1 MANFLVYVI
10 VIFKLL
16 WEFIVWIFSGIKSII
31 HSLKPLWLWLYPKL
45 IVLGIFCLIFMGIS
59 IVSGIVVAILKNVPI
74 LSGAIIIST
83 IVSFQNYFDVS
94 VTTEKIIILI
104 YIILQ
109 CLSLPVVIK
118 CEINKKIRKLEDY
131 QNAKSCLMFSIIVHN
146 IIMMLLKFNIYLKYR
161 IHYYITWCFFILV
174 FLASFSYLV
183 KCMDAIKTIKSI
195 EKWKKEGIDL
205 NINPNT
211 ILTIAID
218 NFKHYI
224 DSYFDYSNM
233 PYGRAVSFISNFE
246 KGYLDDDIY
255 FFAPKS
261 TINPYEVR
269 ENGFLITKT
278 GLYIIR
284 EIKNKDGKY
293 IVNKDFLNFKDIY
306 LLQDYKVTLVNSQ
319 EDGFI
324 EIDIS
329 NWGNT
334 DEIGFLYSVLYAVY
348 INKLPQY
355 FNYYGLS
362 NEINFLFEDEIN
374 FSNEKT
380 KENKI
385 FIDSGI
391 INSIENRNQIYN
403 EVKNYMNGKQG
414 HGYAAE
420 YANITVDRIKSH
432 VKNEAQNLDI
442 NTGRQMRD
450 GADKIV
456 NGEYIQ
462 VKYTKNYENLHN
474 SIFSDGELRY
484 KKNGEPMKIEV
495 PKDKYIE
502 YVNELQKKVDSG
514 ECVLKAGYT
523 AKDII
528 IKGHITY
535 DTSIKVAKA
544 GTIEGLKYDMIN
556 GVQTSIDSATLS
568 SIVAFAN
575 AVWNGRNL
583 KEAAY
588 MSFETEILTIGK
600 SAAIFTTTM
609 QLTRSNI
616 AIPIINKDISNPI
629 LKISSDIT
637 DNLKNSYISKTQFG
651 KSLST
656 ITEKALISNTITCV
670 ITLGPDIYKYFSG
683 KISNKQLFKNT
694 SIIAGGLGGSII
706 FKSFGP
712 IGSIMGGI
720 IGSIATKEILDK
732 YILDDAI
739 EMFCILKEE
748 FIDQVTLAY
757 LNNEEFKLISDFT
770 ISNSELHL
778 ILENM
783 YSKVDPRQFAREYVS
798 ECIIEIYKS
807 RKKITN
813 KSIIHA
819 YSELFSG

>member
-16 WEFIVWIFSGIKSII
+16 WEFIVWIFSGIKSIL

-59 IVSGIVVAILKNVPI
+59 IISGIVVAILKNVPI

-131 QNAKSCLMFSIIVHN
+131 QNAKSYLMLSIIVHN

-269 ENGFLITKT
+269 ESGFLITKT

-319 EDGFI
+319 EDGFV

-329 NWGNT
+329 NWGNI
-334 DEIGFLYSVLYAVY
+334 DEVGFFYSILYAVY

-355 FNYYGLS
+355 LNYYGLS
-362 NEINFLFEDEIN
+362 NEIKFLFEDEIN
-374 FSNEKT
+374 FSNEKA

-442 NTGRQMRD
+442 NTGRQIKD

-544 GTIEGLKYDMIN
+544 GTIEGFKYDMIN

-568 SIVAFAN
+568 SVVAFAN
-575 AVWNGRNL
+575 AVWNGKNL

-588 MSFETEILTIGK
+588 MSLETEILTIGK

-629 LKISSDIT
+629 MKISSDIT
-637 DNLKNSYISKTQFG
+637 DNLKKSYISKTQFG
-651 KSLST
+651 KPLST

-706 FKSFGP
+706 FNSFGP

-798 ECIIEIYKS
+798 ECIIEIYKA

-813 KSIIHA
+813 KSIIQA
-819 YSELFSG
+819 YSELFLG